1 MTGQPPVSPGGDPAP
16 PLSESSPEETGEGQ
30 GHQPTTPELEPG
42 RGAPLV
48 PGPPNSVSPPI
59 SSGRINGVFGI
70 GGLLGILVVIV
81 IVVLVGLVLINALS
95 HH

>member
-1 MTGQPPVSPGGDPAP
+1 MSEQEPPVVPDAEPPA
-16 PLSESSPEETGEGQ
+16 Q
-30 GHQPTTPELEPG
+30 LEPG

-59 SSGRINGVFGI
+59 SAGKVNSVFGI
-70 GGLLGILVVIV
+70 GGLLAILIIIV
-81 IVVLVGLVLINALS
+81 IVVVVGLVLSSALS

>member
-1 MTGQPPVSPGGDPAP
+1 MGHPAEAP
-16 PLSESSPEETGEGQ
+16 AQ
-30 GHQPTTPELEPG
+30 LEPG

-48 PGPPNSVSPPI
+48 PGPPNSVRAPI
-59 SSGRINGVFGI
+59 SSGRINGMFGI

-81 IVVLVGLVLINALS
+81 VVVLVGLVLVNALS